1 MFWGILQDDRADN
14 HRTEGKDSTEAEKG

>member
-14 HRTEGKDSTEAEKG
+14 HRTEGKDSTEVAKS